1 MMLTVKAVHRP
12 GRISAVPDDVEYRR
26 EDELVV
32 NGDGHVA
39 GLVEG
44 GRHRPHGVA
53 QVDGPQQEEELG
65 CRGRKAESRT
75 GVSGV
80 MCV

>member
-1 MMLTVKAVHRP
+1 MTLTVKAVHRP
-12 GRISAVPDDVEYRR
+12 GKISAVPDDVEYRR

-65 CRGRKAESRT
+65 CRGGRRKAVKESAE
-75 GVSGV
+75 
-80 MCV
+80 